1 LGGNQRPNLLQPK
14 RYRDAKMMPVLAL
27 TLKRRK
33 TPKTELC
40 GARDWFSLTG
50 MS

>member
-1 LGGNQRPNLLQPK
+1 MVSDMQPTK
-14 RYRDAKMMPVLAL
+14 RYRDAKMMLVLAL

-40 GARDWFSLTG
+40 EALDGFSLTG
-50 MS
+50 LS